1 MAEEDDVLAQVEQ
14 EGDMQ
19 LLGKDDEAVHEVEDD
34 RGQPLEPLRLHDEIY
49 EGRARGD
56 FRRS

>member
-1 MAEEDDVLAQVEQ
+1 MAEEDDALAQVEQ

-19 LLGKDDEAVHEVEDD
+19 LLGKDDEVEHEGEDD
-34 RGQPLEPLRLHDEIY
+34 RGQSLEPFRLHDEIY

>member
-1 MAEEDDVLAQVEQ
+1 MAEEDDALAQVEQ

-19 LLGKDDEAVHEVEDD
+19 LLGIDDEVEHEGEDD
-34 RGQPLEPLRLHDEIY
+34 RGQSLEPLRLHDEIY